1 MYYDYEDKRYHE
13 GEPPE
18 KNAFPQN
25 DRPDTDPYGSYGRD
39 WSVPAYRSADDQ
51 QTSYSPGYNNSGTGY
66 NNRYQSRNWSEP
78 AETKKKSHD
87 GAKRFLRAL
96 CLVLVC
102 ALVSATVGYGV
113 ADYRMKSTPVKTT
126 ENRVVIGSST
136 ASAGKTAEKNE
147 TKALTVTGDEMS
159 GNDIYDLA
167 CSQVVGIQVAGTG
180 STVNIFGQR
189 TMTPAVSGS
198 GFVISSD
205 GYIATNCHVIEYAV
219 IYGEQYGYQVTVI
232 TEDGTSYPAE
242 IVGYDK
248 DNDIAVLKIE
258 ATGLNAVAFGSSDN
272 VLVGDKVYTVGN
284 PLGELEYTMTSG
296 IVSALDRE
304 ITTEE
309 SIAVNMFQID
319 AAVNSGNSGGPVYN
333 AKGEVIGIVTAK
345 SSATGVDGIGFA
357 IPIDDAVKIFSD
369 LIEHGYVLGK
379 AYMGVTLDT
388 LSGTYLRY
396 YNLPEG
402 AYVMTVAEGSAAERA
417 GLKVGDIIT
426 GIDGKTITS
435 RDAVKAALRDYSVG
449 DSAVIT
455 VYRSGQYEDV
465 TIVFDEQPHTDNTS
479 AAPAVQAPGN

>member
-66 NNRYQSRNWSEP
+66 NNRYQSRNWNEP
-78 AETKKKSHD
+78 AETKKKSRD

-159 GNDIYDLA
+159 GNEIYELA
-167 CSQVVGIQVAGTG
+167 RSQVVGIQVAGTG

-333 AKGEVIGIVTAK
+333 AAGQVIGVVTAK
-345 SSATGVDGIGFA
+345 SAATGVEGLGFA
-357 IPIDDAVKIFSD
+357 VPANDAVNIANELMENGFVISRVQLGITTRTLSYSAARYYGQAVGVYVVAVNEGSCAEKAGLKPGDIIAGVAGKDTPTYEALKTVLRGYAPGDEVELTIYRNDS
-369 LIEHGYVLGK
+369 EHTLT
-379 AYMGVTLDT
+379 VTLD
-388 LSGTYLRY
+388 
-396 YNLPEG
+396 
-402 AYVMTVAEGSAAERA
+402 AADE
-417 GLKVGDIIT
+417 
-426 GIDGKTITS
+426 TS
-435 RDAVKAALRDYSVG
+435 PNNQR
-449 DSAVIT
+449 
-455 VYRSGQYEDV
+455 
-465 TIVFDEQPHTDNTS
+465 N
-479 AAPAVQAPGN
+479 N

>member
-1 MYYDYEDKRYHE
+1 MDAA
-13 GEPPE
+13 PL
-18 KNAFPQN
+18 N
-25 DRPDTDPYGSYGRD
+25 DRSDTDPYSAYGRD
-39 WSVPAYRSADDQ
+39 WSEPVFRSADELQ
-51 QTSYSPGYNNSGTGY
+51 PTYSPGYNNSGTGY
-66 NNRYQSRNWSEP
+66 NSRYQSRNWNEP
-78 AETKKKSHD
+78 AETKKKSRE
-87 GAKRFLRAL
+87 GGKRFLRAL

-113 ADYRMKSTPVKTT
+113 ADYRMKNTPVNTT
-126 ENRVVIGSST
+126 ENRVVIGSNT
-136 ASAGKTAEKNE
+136 AATGKTAEKSE
-147 TKALTVTGDEMS
+147 TRTVTVTGSEMS
-159 GNDIYDLA
+159 GSEIYDLA

-189 TMTPAVSGS
+189 TTTPAVSGS

-219 IYGEQYGYQVTVI
+219 LYGEQYGYQVTVI
-232 TEDGTSYPAE
+232 MEDGSSYPAE

-258 ATGLNAVAFGSSDN
+258 ATGLNAVAFGSSEN
-272 VLVGDKVYTVGN
+272 VLVGDKVFTVGN

-319 AAVNSGNSGGPVYN
+319 AAVNPGNSGGPVYN
-333 AKGEVIGIVTAK
+333 ANGEVIGIVTAK
-345 SSATGVDGIGFA
+345 ANDTGVDGIGFA

-379 AYMGVTLDT
+379 AYMGVTLET
-388 LSGTYLRY
+388 LSGTYIRY

-402 AYVMTVAEGSAAERA
+402 AYVMTVEEGSAAESA
-417 GLKVGDIIT
+417 GFKVGDIIT
-426 GIDGKTITS
+426 AIDGETVTS

-455 VYRSGQYEDV
+455 MYRSGQYEDL
-465 TIVFDEQPHTDNTS
+465 TITFQEQPHNDTS
-479 AAPAVQAPGN
+479 STAPMVPSQTSPVPGN

>member
-18 KNAFPQN
+18 MNSALENEKANS
-25 DRPDTDPYGSYGRD
+25 DPYSMYGRD
-39 WSVPAYRSADDQ
+39 WSVPDYRSADEQ
-51 QTSYSPGYNNSGTGY
+51 QPTYSPGYNNSGTGY
-66 NNRYQSRNWSEP
+66 NSRYQSRSWSEQP
-78 AETKKKSHD
+78 ETKKKSHE
-87 GAKRFLRAL
+87 GGKRFLRAL

-113 ADYRMKSTPVKTT
+113 ADYRMKNTPVNTT

-136 ASAGKTAEKNE
+136 AATGKTAEKNE
-147 TKALTVTGDEMS
+147 TKTPAVTGSEMS
-159 GNDIYDLA
+159 GSEIYDLA

-189 TMTPAVSGS
+189 TTTPAVSGS
-198 GFVISSD
+198 GFVISAD

-219 IYGEQYGYQVTVI
+219 LYGEQYGYQVTVI
-232 TEDGTSYPAE
+232 MEDGSSYPAE

-258 ATGLNAVAFGSSDN
+258 ATGLNAVAFGSSEN
-272 VLVGDKVYTVGN
+272 VLVGDRVYTVGN

-319 AAVNSGNSGGPVYN
+319 AAVNPGNSGGPVYN
-333 AKGEVIGIVTAK
+333 ANGEVIGIVTAK
-345 SSATGVDGIGFA
+345 SSETGVDGIGFA

-379 AYMGVTLDT
+379 AYMGVTLET
-388 LSGTYLRY
+388 LSGTYIRY

-402 AYVMTVAEGSAAERA
+402 AYVMTVEEGSAAEAA
-417 GLKVGDIIT
+417 GFKVGDIIT
-426 GIDGKTITS
+426 GIDGETITS

-455 VYRSGQYEDV
+455 VYRSGQYEDL
-465 TIVFDEQPHTDNTS
+465 TITFQEQPHKDAAATVPTS
-479 AAPAVQAPGN
+479 PVPGN